1 MEIIDDLKNVDKQIE
16 KFINKDKN
24 TVNENANKDSNTF
37 ITQRD
42 LIAGQVA
49 KAKGLS
55 MLPDDVVTAHVNGD
69 IHFHDLNVSPFTPMT
84 NCSLLDIQSMF
95 KSGFKMGNA
104 EVETP
109 KSIGTA
115 VAQMTQVILS
125 VAGHQF
131 GGISIDNI
139 DKVLAPYAEMNYNKH
154 KEDMEKWKI
163 EDEDYAKEKTKKD
176 IYDSI
181 QGLEYEVNTL
191 CSSQGQVP
199 FITIGFGRGIN
210 WFEREVQKA
219 ILNVRLKGLGK
230 EGRTAIFPKQIFIVE
245 DGVNLRE
252 TDPNYDIK
260 QLAIECCSKRMYP
273 DFLSTKMIKEIT
285 GSVKSPMGCRS
296 FLASWKN
303 EHGEEV
309 TDGRMNLGVV
319 TINLPRIALE
329 SKDKAEFIKILNKKM
344 VIVRKALEARIESVC
359 SAEPKNAPILYK
371 EGAWGK
377 KLTDKD
383 KVSELFLNKRASISL
398 GYIGLYEV
406 GTRFYGSEWENNPEA
421 KAFTLD
427 LLKRLKDYCELW
439 SDVWDIGC
447 SVYSTPS
454 ESLTHRLCKLDTEKF
469 GVIKDITDKDYYTN
483 SFHYD
488 VRKKVTPF
496 EKIEFEKEYPF
507 FANGGFIHFVET
519 ANLQQNPKALEAIW
533 DFAYDKI
540 GYLGVNSPIDKCYEC
555 GFEGDFNSTES
566 GHECPTCGNNNPETA
581 DVVKRLCGYLG
592 NPLARPVVHG
602 RHKEIQSRTKH
613 I

>member
-154 KEDMEKWKI
+154 KEDMKKWKI

-199 FITIGFGRGIN
+199 FITIGFGRGTN

-303 EHGEEV
+303 EQGEEV

-329 SKDKAEFIKILNKKM
+329 SKDKAEFIKILNRKM

-439 SDVWDIGC
+439 SDVWGIGA

-566 GHECPTCGNNNPETA
+566 GYECPTCGNNNPETA
-581 DVVKRLCGYLG
+581 DVVKKLCGYLG